1 MRPLVE
7 EIIDDDK
14 FVEEE
19 MATSDKSVKEETV
32 ASEGADQ

>member
-1 MRPLVE
+1 MRQPVE
-7 EIIDDDK
+7 EMIDDDK